1 MMTIIAFT
9 TACVGT
15 FILGMVFLRGAK
27 VPEQHPVWGEPLMP
41 LRRQAWE
48 QWIAVEL
55 EGRAHHKTDMVLVE
69 FRDRR

>member
-1 MMTIIAFT
+1 MMTAIAFT

-15 FILGMVFLRGAK
+15 FILGWVFLRGAK

-41 LRRQAWE
+41 LRRAAWE
-48 QWIAVEL
+48 QWMATEIDA
-55 EGRAHHKTDMVLVE
+55 RAHRQQVTGPE